1 MWFCIGNNS
10 RVEELNVRQPS
21 SLPPEDVLSIL
32 TDTASLTILKL
43 LDEKEY
49 SIQQIASNLYLP
61 LSSTYRKVNKLEQL
75 KIIKKTKI
83 VRKTDGTDE
92 SFFTSWIDEIQMTFK
107 NNKIIC
113 KVKNKENH
121 DKIVRLWQ
129 GFKYYEDP
137 KSTYN

>member
-1 MWFCIGNNS
+1 M
-10 RVEELNVRQPS
+10 
-21 SLPPEDVLSIL
+21 
-32 TDTASLTILKL
+32 KL
-43 LDEKEY
+43 LDGKEY
-49 SIQQIASNLYLP
+49 STQRIASKLGLP
-61 LSSTYRKVNKLEQL
+61 LSLTCRKVNKLEQL

-113 KVKNKENH
+113 KVMNKENH
-121 DKIVRLWQ
+121 YKIVQLWQ

-137 KSTYN
+137 NSAYN